1 MAQPNC
7 LHLYLIRPCLQ
18 VGSARCNGVTEAWDA
33 EVSQQKNKRRKG
45 EKAEGEVTLM
55 HALTINLEGSKGD
68 GMK

>member
-1 MAQPNC
+1 
-7 LHLYLIRPCLQ
+7 